1 MCRYIIQNRLTEVEQ
16 LKQFDLGGYR
26 FDEMASS
33 EQEFIFKRDLTE

>member
-26 FDEMASS
+26 FDEVASS
-33 EQEFIFKRDLTE
+33 KQEFIFKRDLAE